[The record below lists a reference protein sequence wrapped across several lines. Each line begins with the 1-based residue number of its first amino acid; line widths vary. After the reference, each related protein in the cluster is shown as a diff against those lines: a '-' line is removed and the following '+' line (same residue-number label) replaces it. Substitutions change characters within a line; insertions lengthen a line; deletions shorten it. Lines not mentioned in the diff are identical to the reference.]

1 MLLSVPNVMATND
14 SFQLDQIKHQGLLPH
29 GLKETWKSL

>member
-1 MLLSVPNVMATND
+1 MLLFIPNVMATND
-14 SFQLDQIKHQGLLPH
+14 SFQLDPIKHQSVLPH